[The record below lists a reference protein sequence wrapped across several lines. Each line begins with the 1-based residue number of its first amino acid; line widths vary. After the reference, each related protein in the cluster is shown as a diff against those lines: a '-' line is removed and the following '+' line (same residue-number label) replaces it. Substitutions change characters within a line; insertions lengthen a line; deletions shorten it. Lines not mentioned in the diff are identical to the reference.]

1 MVDEGVWYLPFRGN
15 LHLNSQ
21 SWTLLMP
28 TTGQEDNLE
37 DRWWQRFSAHQG
49 TPSGGAQPGR
59 PLGPRQPGLWW
70 LPTPVIL
77 N

>member
-49 TPSGGAQPGR
+49 TPSGVPSLVA
-59 PLGPRQPGLWW
+59 PLAHANQDSGGY
-70 LPTPVIL
+70 LPQL
-77 N
+77 S